1 MKLSYYKLSLCL
13 LASLFMLST
22 AYAQNKSVSRLVE
35 AELQEVDTGSKLVVF
50 NNKRF
55 KYQPDLK
62 NATYQYEDAEKM
74 VDIYD
79 LTVGETYFFNLY
91 QDDSNRSG
99 QFKLIFIAQEPQAE

>member
-1 MKLSYYKLSLCL
+1 MKLSYYKLALCV
-13 LASLFMLST
+13 LASLFMLSV
-22 AYAQNKSVSRLVE
+22 ANAQNKSVSRLVE

-62 NATYQYEDAEKM
+62 NAAYQYEDAEKM

-79 LTVGETYFFNLY
+79 LKVGETYFFNLY
-91 QDDSNRSG
+91 QEESKGTD